1 MNYITAYNS
10 LIQSGEIVASRRVK
24 QVYARLAAATADT
37 SGQYI
42 FDEARA
48 SRPIAFIERFCKHS
62 KGEWAGQSISLELF
76 QKAYIQALYGFIDRD
91 TGCRQYRESFFLVGR
106 KNGKSTLL
114 AGLALY
120 MLTSDGEGGAEVY
133 STATKYA
140 QARLLFDEAH
150 NMIKQS
156 PALARHFRKRKSDLY
171 YEPAMSK
178 FQPLA
183 RNSDTLDGLNA
194 SFVIMDEL
202 HGVKD
207 RNLYEVMR
215 QSQSARRQP
224 LMIMITTAGTV
235 RECIFDDMYTYAANV
250 ADGVIADLHFLPILY
265 ELDDRS
271 EWTDP
276 AAWIKANPALGAIK
290 KPDDLTAKVERA
302 KQNRNELSG
311 VLCKEFNV
319 RETVKTAWLSFDDIN
334 NEQTFDLEQFRGAY
348 CIGGVDLSITTDLTC
363 ASLLFMKRG
372 DDRKYIVQMYWLP
385 ADRLQERVQQD
396 KIPYDKW
403 FDRGL
408 LRLCAG
414 NSINYSDVTQWFVET
429 VKQYD
434 LFPVWVYYDS
444 YSARYFVEEMQMQ
457 GFNMVRCIQGA
468 KTLSLPMQMLGA
480 DLQAHKVIYNNN
492 PVLKWCLTNTGV
504 QTDRNGNIVPIKNQ
518 SPKQRI
524 DGTAALL
531 DCYVGLYEHYT
542 EYTTA
547 I

>member
-1 MNYITAYNS
+1 M
-10 LIQSGEIVASRRVK
+10 
-24 QVYARLAAATADT
+24 
-37 SGQYI
+37 
-42 FDEARA
+42 
-48 SRPIAFIERFCKHS
+48 
-62 KGEWAGQSISLELF
+62 
-76 QKAYIQALYGFIDRD
+76 
-91 TGCRQYRESFFLVGR
+91 GR

-156 PALARHFRKRKSDLY
+156 PALSKHFRKRKSDLY

-215 QSQSARRQP
+215 QSMAARRQP
-224 LMIMITTAGTV
+224 LLIMITTAGTV
-235 RECIFDDMYTYAANV
+235 RECIFDEMYQYAAGV
-250 ADGVIADLHFLPILY
+250 ADGAITDPHFLPVMY

-276 AAWIKANPALGAIK
+276 AAWIKANPALGAVK
-290 KPDDLTAKVERA
+290 KTDDLTQKVERA
-302 KQNRNELSG
+302 KQNRSELSG

-319 RETVKTAWLSFDDIN
+319 RETVKTAWLAFDDIN
-334 NEQTFDLEQFRGAY
+334 NESTFDLEAFRGAY

-363 ASLLFMKRG
+363 ASLLFMRRG
-372 DDRKYIVQMYWLP
+372 DDKKYITQMYWLP

-408 LRLCAG
+408 LRLCDG
-414 NSINYSDVTQWFVET
+414 NAISYSDVTQWFCET
-429 VKQYD
+429 VRKYD
-434 LFPVWVYYDS
+434 LFPAWVYYDS

-531 DCYVGLYEHYT
+531 DCYVGLYEHYN
-542 EYTTA
+542 EYTNA

>member
-91 TGCRQYRESFFLVGR
+91 SGCRQYRESFFLVGR

-434 LFPVWVYYDS
+434 LFPAWVYYDS
-444 YSARYFVEEMQMQ
+444 YSACYFVEEMQMQ

>member
-1 MNYITAYNS
+1 MNYIAEYNN
-10 LIQSGEIVASRRVK
+10 LIQAGKIVASRRVK
-24 QVYARLAAATADT
+24 QVYARFAAATADT
-37 SGQYI
+37 TGQYV
-42 FDEARA
+42 FDENRA
-48 SRPIAFIERFCKHS
+48 ERPIAFIERFCKHS
-62 KGEWAGQSISLELF
+62 KGEWAGRGISLELF
-76 QKAYIQALYGFIDRD
+76 QKAYIQALFGFVDRE
-91 TGCRQYRESFFLVGR
+91 TGCRQYRESFFLVAR

-156 PALARHFRKRKSDLY
+156 PALSKHFRKRKNDLY

-215 QSQSARRQP
+215 QSMAARRQP
-224 LMIMITTAGTV
+224 LLVMITTAGTV
-235 RECIFDDMYTYAANV
+235 RECIFDDMYSYAAQV
-250 ADGVIADLHFLPILY
+250 ADGSIADPHFLPMLY

-276 AAWIKANPALGAIK
+276 AAWQKANPALGAVK
-290 KPDDLTAKVERA
+290 KTDDLTLKVERA

-319 RETVKTAWLSFDDIN
+319 RETVKTAWLAFDEIN
-334 NEQTFDLEQFRGAY
+334 NEAAFDLEDFRGAY

-372 DDRKYIVQMYWLP
+372 SDKKYITQMYWLP

-408 LRLCAG
+408 LRLCTG
-414 NSINYSDVTQWFVET
+414 NSINYSDVTAWFCEIVR
-429 VKQYD
+429 KYD
-434 LFPVWVYYDS
+434 LFPAWVYYDS

-531 DCYVGLYEHYT
+531 DCYVGLYEHYN
-542 EYTTA
+542 EYTNA

>member
-1 MNYITAYNS
+1 MNYITQYND
-10 LIQSGEIVASRRVK
+10 LLQRGEIPACRRIK
-24 QVYARLAAATADT
+24 AVYSRLAAETQTA
-37 SGQYI
+37 GKYV
-42 FDEARA
+42 FDEAKA
-48 SRPIAFIERFCKHS
+48 SRPIEFIERFCRHS
-62 KGEWAGQSISLELF
+62 KGEWSGQPVRLELF
-76 QKAYIQALYGFIDRD
+76 QKAFIQALFGFIDTE
-91 TGCRQYRESFFLVGR
+91 TGLRRYREAFFLVGR

-114 AGLALY
+114 AGFALY
-120 MLTSDGEGGAEVY
+120 MLIADGEGGAEVY

-140 QARLLFDEAH
+140 QARLLFDECH
-150 NMIKQS
+150 NMVKQS
-156 PALARHFRKRKSDLY
+156 PALSKHIRKRKTDLY
-171 YEPAMSK
+171 YTPTMSK
-178 FQPLA
+178 LQPLS

-224 LMIMITTAGTV
+224 LLVMITTAGTV
-235 RECIFDDMYTYAANV
+235 RECIFDDMYSHACAV
-250 ADGVIADLHFLPILY
+250 ADGSLQDESFLPILY
-265 ELDDRS
+265 ELDRRN
-271 EWTDP
+271 EWTEPD
-276 AAWIKANPALGAIK
+276 AWAKANPSLGAIK
-290 KPDDLTAKVERA
+290 KLDDLQIKVERA
-302 KQNRNELSG
+302 KQNPVELSG
-311 VLCKEFNV
+311 VLCKEFNI
-319 RETVKTAWLSFDDIN
+319 RETVKTAWLSFEAIN
-334 NEQTFDLEQFRGAY
+334 NTETFDLEAFRGEY

-363 ASLLFMKRG
+363 ASLLFMCRG
-372 DDRKYIVQMYWLP
+372 DDRKYITQMYWLP

-403 FDRGL
+403 FERGL

-414 NSINYSDVTQWFVET
+414 NTINYSDVTAWFVET
-429 VKQYD
+429 VKQYE
-434 LFPVWVYYDS
+434 LFPAWVYYDS

-480 DLQAHKVIYNNN
+480 DLQAHRVIYNNN
-492 PVLKWCLTNTGV
+492 PVLKWCLTNTGI
-504 QTDRNGNIVPIKNQ
+504 QTDRNGNIVPVKNQ

-531 DCYVGLYEHYT
+531 ACYVGLYGHYT
-542 EYTTA
+542 EYTGA

>member
-1 MNYITAYNS
+1 MNYITQYND
-10 LIQSGEIVASRRVK
+10 LLQRGEIPACRRIK
-24 QVYARLAAATADT
+24 AVYSRLAEETQTA
-37 SGQYI
+37 GKYV
-42 FDEARA
+42 FDEAKA
-48 SRPIAFIERFCKHS
+48 SRPIEFIERFCRHS
-62 KGEWAGQSISLELF
+62 KGEWSGQPVRLELF
-76 QKAYIQALYGFIDRD
+76 QKAFIQALFGFIDTE
-91 TGCRQYRESFFLVGR
+91 TGLRRYREAFFLVGR

-120 MLTSDGEGGAEVY
+120 MLIADGEGGAEVY

-140 QARLLFDEAH
+140 QARLLFDECH
-150 NMIKQS
+150 NMVKQS
-156 PALARHFRKRKSDLY
+156 PALSKHIRKRKTDLY
-171 YEPAMSK
+171 YTPTMSK
-178 FQPLA
+178 LQPLSH
-183 RNSDTLDGLNA
+183 NSDTLDGLNA

-224 LMIMITTAGTV
+224 LLVMITTAGTV
-235 RECIFDDMYTYAANV
+235 RECIFDDMYSHACAV
-250 ADGVIADLHFLPILY
+250 ADGSLQDESFLPILY
-265 ELDDRS
+265 ELDRRN
-271 EWTDP
+271 EWTEPD
-276 AAWIKANPALGAIK
+276 AWAKANPSLGAIK
-290 KPDDLTAKVERA
+290 KLDDLQIKVERA
-302 KQNRNELSG
+302 KQNPVELSG
-311 VLCKEFNV
+311 VLCKEFNI
-319 RETVKTAWLSFDDIN
+319 RETVKTAWLSFEAIN
-334 NEQTFDLEQFRGAY
+334 NTETFDLEAFRGGY

-363 ASLLFMKRG
+363 ASLLFMRRG
-372 DDRKYIVQMYWLP
+372 DDRKYITQMYWLP

-403 FDRGL
+403 FERGL
-408 LRLCAG
+408 LRLCSG
-414 NSINYSDVTQWFVET
+414 NTINYSDVTAWFVET
-429 VKQYD
+429 VKQYE
-434 LFPVWVYYDS
+434 LFPAWVYYDS

-480 DLQAHKVIYNNN
+480 DLQAHRVIYNNN
-492 PVLKWCLTNTGV
+492 PVLKWCLTNTGI
-504 QTDRNGNIVPIKNQ
+504 QTDRNGNIVPVKNQ

-542 EYTTA
+542 EYTGA

>member
-1 MNYITAYNS
+1 MNYIAEYNAK
-10 LIQSGEIVASRRVK
+10 IQSGEIAASKRVK
-24 QVYARLAAATADT
+24 AVYARLAADT
-37 SGQYI
+37 NSRRGGYV

-48 SRPIAFIERFCKHS
+48 NRPIEFIERFCKHS
-62 KGEWAGQSISLELF
+62 KGEWAGQGIRLELF
-76 QKAYIQALYGFIDRD
+76 QKAFIQALYGFVDAE
-91 TGCRQYRESFFLVGR
+91 TGLRQYRESFFLVGR

-156 PALARHFRKRKSDLY
+156 PDLSKHFKKRKTDLY
-171 YEPAMSK
+171 YSPTMSK

-183 RNSDTLDGLNA
+183 RNSDTLDGLNC
-194 SFVIMDEL
+194 SFCVMDEL
-202 HGVKD
+202 HGVRD

-215 QSQSARRQP
+215 QSQAARRQP
-224 LMIMITTAGTV
+224 LLVMITTAGTV
-235 RECIFDDMYTYAANV
+235 RECIFDDMYSHAAQV
-250 ADGVIADLHFLPILY
+250 SDGVIQDPRFLPVLY
-265 ELDDRS
+265 ELDDRA

-276 AAWIKANPALGAIK
+276 KAWVKANPALCSIK
-290 KPDDLTAKVERA
+290 KLDDLTAKVERA

-334 NEQTFDLEQFRGAY
+334 NEETFALDDFRGAY

-372 DDRKYIVQMYWLP
+372 DDTKYITQMYFLP

-403 FDRGL
+403 FERGL
-408 LRLCAG
+408 LRLCTG
-414 NSINYSDVTQWFVET
+414 NSINYSDVTAWFSET
-429 VKQYD
+429 IKEYE
-434 LFPVWVYYDS
+434 LFPAWVYYDS
-444 YSARYFVEEMQMQ
+444 YSARYFVEEMTLQ

-480 DLQAHKVIYNNN
+480 DLQAHRVIYNNN
-492 PVLKWCLTNTGV
+492 PILKWCLTNTGI

-518 SPKQRI
+518 SPRQRI
-524 DGTAALL
+524 DGAAALL
-531 DCYVGLYEHYT
+531 DCYVGLYEHYN
-542 EYTTA
+542 EFINA